1 MNFIVSGFFIFVT
14 ILIFSLK
21 VVRNILTINHFIQTQ
36 TKKYKKVIP
45 IILNGTLSISV
56 RDHMLDCNHS
66 IAWNDFKVLG
76 RKSNNW
82 LLEAEQSLFKRL
94 TFNL

>member
-45 IILNGTLSISV
+45 IILKGTLSISV